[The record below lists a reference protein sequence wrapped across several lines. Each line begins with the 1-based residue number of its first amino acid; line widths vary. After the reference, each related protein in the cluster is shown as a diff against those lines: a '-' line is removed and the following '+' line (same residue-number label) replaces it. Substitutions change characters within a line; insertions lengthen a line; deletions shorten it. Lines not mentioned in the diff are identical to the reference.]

1 MEMRR
6 LRLHHPVTF
15 SVWYSLKTFPWQY
28 VFLITASIAFLC
40 KRNSNLYNLPPV
52 QQHLGFSQHLLSTNS
67 AVMHVSHTYL
77 HTYLRVY
84 LQDQF
89 LKEELLSQW
98 IHAFLNLIDTVK
110 LPSKGVVRIHSPSKQ
125 SVSISLW
132 LYHNGVLSNLFSLQI
147 R

>member
-1 MEMRR
+1 MRR

-77 HTYLRVY
+77 HTYLRV
-84 LQDQF
+84 
-89 LKEELLSQW
+89 S
-98 IHAFLNLIDTVK
+98 A
-110 LPSKGVVRIHSPSKQ
+110 G
-125 SVSISLW
+125 SISERGIVVSMDTCIFKFNR
-132 LYHNGVLSNLFSLQI
+132 HCEIALQRGCKNSFTQQAVGI
-147 R
+147 YFPLIVP